1 MQRTLRLTVFAV
13 LLAFASSSARG
24 VELQG
29 EILDAATGKPLAAR
43 IYLQGEDGTFH
54 FAKSTVKEG
63 SAVEYNKARDKSI
76 ERHTALS
83 AHPFVTELPA
93 GKYKFTVERG
103 KEYLSHEQALEFG
116 DKSVKVTVKLKRFFD
131 LAKLNWYSGET
142 HVHRPLA
149 ELPTAMLADDLN
161 VALPLT
167 YWVTKSDTPP
177 TQGDKNAPAVK
188 AELIKVDDTHV
199 IYPMNTEYEIF
210 TVGGKSHTLGAIFAL
225 GHQTVFDKGVPPVRE
240 IALQTHREGG
250 LLELD
255 KHNWP
260 WSMMLVPVMEV
271 DLYELTNNHL
281 WRTEFMFKKFGEEP
295 ADYMNI
301 ERDAAG
307 FTEKGWIDFTFAN
320 YYALLNCGFRLR
332 PTGGTATGV
341 HPVPLG
347 FGRVYVH
354 LPDGFSY
361 EAWMKGL
368 NAGRSF
374 VTTGPLLLSSVIVAP
389 RASSVRGGREPDPAK
404 VENSNTFKLGA
415 GRKGDFLVWSRAVSA
430 RPLSRLE
437 IVSAGEVLRSIKPA
451 NEPLEGGGFENA
463 VSEVVSLDKSTW
475 LAVRCYEPQAD
486 GRLRFA
492 HSAPTH
498 IDIEG
503 KPLHPRPEE
512 IQYLIRRV
520 EAELARHAGTLPEA
534 ALDEYRTALAKYQ
547 AIAKAAAG
555 RPAK

>member
-1 MQRTLRLTVFAV
+1 MQPPFRFTVFAV
-13 LLAFASSSARG
+13 LLAIVSARTRAT
-24 VELQG
+24 ELKG
-29 EILDAATGKPLAAR
+29 EILDAATGEPLAAR
-43 IYLQGEDGTFH
+43 IYLQGEDGAFH
-54 FAKSTVKEG
+54 FTRSSAKVG
-63 SAVEYNKARDKSI
+63 SAVEYNKARDKSV

-83 AHPFVTELPA
+83 AHPFVAELPA
-93 GKYKFTVERG
+93 GKYKLSVERG
-103 KEYLSHEQALEFG
+103 KEYLSHEDTVVIV
-116 DKSVKVTVKLKRFFD
+116 DKSVQVTVQLKRFID
-131 LAKLNWYSGET
+131 LAKLGWYSGET
-142 HVHRPLA
+142 HVHRTLG

-167 YWVTKSDTPP
+167 YWATKSDTPP
-177 TQGDKNAPAVK
+177 AQGDKNSPPVK
-188 AELIKVDDTHV
+188 PELIKVDDTHV

-225 GHQTVFDKGVPPVRE
+225 GHKTVFEKGVPPVRE
-240 IALQTHREGG
+240 VAVRTHREGG

-260 WSMMLVPVMEV
+260 WSMMLVPVMDV

-281 WRTEFMFKKFGEEP
+281 WRTEFTFKKFGEEP
-295 ADYMNI
+295 ADYMHV

-307 FTEKGWIDFTFAN
+307 FTEKGWIDFTFEN

-368 NAGRSF
+368 KEGRSF
-374 VTTGPLLLSSVIVAP
+374 VTTGPLLLSSVTIAP
-389 RASSVRGGREPDPAK
+389 RASSVRSGREPGPAK
-404 VENSNTFKLGA
+404 VEKSNTFMLAVG
-415 GRKGDFLVWSRAVSA
+415 GKGNFLVWSRAVSA
-430 RPLSRLE
+430 RPLSKLE

-451 NEPLEGGGFENA
+451 NKPLEGGGFESWVN
-463 VSEVVSLDKSTW
+463 ETVSLDKSTW

-492 HSAPTH
+492 HTAPTH
-498 IDIEG
+498 VDVEG

-520 EAELARHAGTLPEA
+520 EAELARHAGVLPEA
-534 ALDEYRTALAKYQ
+534 ALDEYRAALTKYQ
-547 AIAKAAAG
+547 AIAKAAAA
-555 RPAK
+555 AK